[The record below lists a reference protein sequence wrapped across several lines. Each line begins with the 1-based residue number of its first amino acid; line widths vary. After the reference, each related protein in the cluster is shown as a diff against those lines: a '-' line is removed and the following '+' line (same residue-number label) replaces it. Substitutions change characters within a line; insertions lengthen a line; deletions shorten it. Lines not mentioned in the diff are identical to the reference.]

1 MQSLS
6 PRQQQ
11 VLQAT
16 VQHYVDT
23 TEPVGSKT
31 LVRRFGLGASAATV
45 RSAMGALEQRGLLT
59 QPHTSAG
66 RIPSQ
71 AGYRAYVDQLLP
83 APGAAALQLQRE
95 LMGLSLQWAA
105 LDDLLLHLARRLAD
119 LTGLLSLIT
128 PPQRPQRNL
137 QAVRL
142 VARDDRLLVFL
153 VEGAASS
160 SSLNLRLPPG
170 LEHQI
175 PILER
180 WLNAQLLGTNADA
193 GAPGNAGPFAWSR
206 LPAELHSSGTLLRQV
221 LDHHDTRQHEPDAVV
236 ATGLGGL
243 LSQPEF
249 QRTASLL
256 PLVELVET
264 HPAEVLGPEPS
275 DGSIWI
281 GHEHPHQALNQCA
294 VVQASYRCGDG
305 SRGRVALVGPMRM
318 AYATTR
324 AAVRSA
330 AELLQRLLS

>member
-1 MQSLS
+1 LQSLS

-128 PPQRPQRNL
+128 PPQRRQRDL
-137 QAVRL
+137 HAIRL
-142 VARDDRLLVFL
+142 VPRGDRLLVFL

-160 SSLNLRLPPG
+160 SSLNLRLPRG
-170 LEHQI
+170 LDQQI

-180 WLNAQLLGTNADA
+180 WLNAQLQRTDDGPT
-193 GAPGNAGPFAWSR
+193 AGPFAWDR
-206 LPAELHSSGTLLRQV
+206 LPAELRSSGSLLRQA
-221 LDHHDTRQHEPDAVV
+221 LGHHDHRQQDPEAVV
-236 ATGLGGL
+236 ASGLGGL

-256 PLVELVET
+256 PLVTLVES
-264 HPAEVLGPEPS
+264 HPSEVLGPNPS
-275 DGSIWI
+275 DGSVWI

-294 VVQASYRCGDG
+294 VVQACYCCADG
-305 SRGRVALVGPMRM
+305 SQGRVALVGPMRM
-318 AYATTR
+318 AYATAR

-330 AELLQRLLS
+330 ADLLQRLLS

>member
-1 MQSLS
+1 LQSLS

-128 PPQRPQRNL
+128 PPQRPQRDL

-160 SSLNLRLPPG
+160 SSLNLRLPRG
-170 LEHQI
+170 LDQQI

-180 WLNAQLLGTNADA
+180 WLNAQLHRTDAA
-193 GAPGNAGPFAWSR
+193 GAAGPFAWER
-206 LPAELHSSGTLLRQV
+206 LPAELRTSGTLLRQV
-221 LDHHDTRQHEPDAVV
+221 LDHHDHRQHDPDAVV
-236 ATGLGGL
+236 ATGLGG
-243 LSQPEF
+243 
-249 QRTASLL
+249 
-256 PLVELVET
+256 
-264 HPAEVLGPEPS
+264 
-275 DGSIWI
+275 WI

-294 VVQASYRCGDG
+294 VVQASYRCADG
-305 SRGRVALVGPMRM
+305 SQGRVALVGPMRM
-318 AYATTR
+318 AYATAR

>member
-1 MQSLS
+1 LQSLS

-128 PPQRPQRNL
+128 PPLRQQRDL

-153 VEGAASS
+153 VEGSASS
-160 SSLNLRLPPG
+160 TSLNLRLPRG
-170 LEHQI
+170 LDHQI
-175 PILER
+175 PIMER
-180 WLNAQLLGTNADA
+180 WLNGQLHNPDPAA
-193 GAPGNAGPFAWSR
+193 ARSPFDWNR
-206 LPAELHSSGTLLRQV
+206 LPAELRNSGALLRQA
-221 LDHHDTRQHEPDAVV
+221 LEHHDHHQHEPEAVV
-236 ATGLGGL
+236 ASGLGGL
-243 LSQPEF
+243 LGQPEF
-249 QRTASLL
+249 QRTSSLL
-256 PLVELVET
+256 PLVELVES
-264 HPAEVLGPEPS
+264 HPTEVLGPDPN
-275 DGSIWI
+275 DVGIFI
-281 GHEHPHQALNQCA
+281 GHEHPHQALRQCS
-294 VVQASYRCGDG
+294 VVQASYRCADG
-305 SRGRVALVGPMRM
+305 SQGRVALVGPMRM
-318 AYATTR
+318 AYATAR

-330 AELLQRLLS
+330 AELLQRLLN

>member
-71 AGYRAYVDQLLP
+71 AGYRTYVDQLLP
-83 APGAAALQLQRE
+83 APGAAAHQLQRE
-95 LMGLSLQWAA
+95 LMGLSLQWSA

-128 PPQRPQRNL
+128 PPQRRQRDL
-137 QAVRL
+137 HAIRL
-142 VARDDRLLVFL
+142 VPREDRLLVFL

-160 SSLNLRLPPG
+160 SSLNLRLPRG
-170 LEHQI
+170 LDQQI

-180 WLNAQLLGTNADA
+180 WLNAQLQRSDGDPAA
-193 GAPGNAGPFAWSR
+193 GEFAWDR
-206 LPAELHSSGTLLRQV
+206 LPAELRSSGTLLRQA
-221 LDHHDTRQHEPDAVV
+221 LGHHDHRQQDPDAVV
-236 ATGLGGL
+236 ASGLGGL

-256 PLVELVET
+256 PLVALVES
-264 HPAEVLGPEPS
+264 HPSEVLGPKPS
-275 DGSIWI
+275 DGSVWI

-294 VVQASYRCGDG
+294 VVQASYCCADG
-305 SRGRVALVGPMRM
+305 SQGRVALVGPMRM
-318 AYATTR
+318 AYATAR

-330 AELLQRLLS
+330 ADLLQRLLS

>member
-71 AGYRAYVDQLLP
+71 AGYRTYVDQLLP
-83 APGAAALQLQRE
+83 APGAAAHQLQRE

-128 PPQRPQRNL
+128 PPQRRQRDL
-137 QAVRL
+137 HAIRL
-142 VARDDRLLVFL
+142 VPREDRLLVFL

-160 SSLNLRLPPG
+160 SSLNLRLPRG
-170 LEHQI
+170 LDQQI

-180 WLNAQLLGTNADA
+180 WLNAQLQRSDGDPAA
-193 GAPGNAGPFAWSR
+193 GEFAWDR
-206 LPAELHSSGTLLRQV
+206 LPAELRSSGTLLRQA
-221 LDHHDTRQHEPDAVV
+221 LGHHDHRQQDPDAVV
-236 ATGLGGL
+236 ASGLGGL

-256 PLVELVET
+256 PLVALVES
-264 HPAEVLGPEPS
+264 HPSEVLGPKPS
-275 DGSIWI
+275 DGSVWI

-294 VVQASYRCGDG
+294 VVQASYCCADG
-305 SRGRVALVGPMRM
+305 SQGRVALVGPMRM
-318 AYATTR
+318 AYATAR

-330 AELLQRLLS
+330 ADLLQRLLS